1 MVMKSERLKKLE
13 LELQDL
19 EQWLNLGLVPKKDID
34 KHKGEIE
41 ILKKRVEDEKS
52 RLQSIKENGDSEEY
66 SVPKRNAQQRAAYQ
80 EPHTLPGVDMEEG
93 SGGAGGG
100 LTDSGTENDS
110 PTTFGTE
117 TGTVA
122 DDDEPAT
129 TITDEDEDPYSDK
142 NRWRRGILED
152 PDGDSW

>member
-1 MVMKSERLKKLE
+1 MKSERLKKLE

-19 EQWLNLGLVPKKDID
+19 EQWLNLGLVPKTDID
-34 KHKGEIE
+34 KHNGEIE
-41 ILKKRVEDEKS
+41 IFKKRVDDEKS

-66 SVPKRNAQQRAAYQ
+66 SVPKRSVQQRAAYQ
-80 EPHTLPGVDMEEG
+80 EPHILPGVDMDE
-93 SGGAGGG
+93 GGG
-100 LTDSGTENDS
+100 GMTDAGLENDS

-122 DDDEPAT
+122 DDEAAT
-129 TITDEDEDPYSDK
+129 TISEEDEDPYSDK

-152 PDGDSW
+152 PDTDSW

>member
-1 MVMKSERLKKLE
+1 VVMKSERLKKLE
-13 LELQDL
+13 LELHDL

-41 ILKKRVEDEKS
+41 ILKKRVDDEKS
-52 RLQSIKENGDSEEY
+52 RLQSIKENGDNEEY

-80 EPHTLPGVDMEEG
+80 EPHTLPGVDVEE
-93 SGGAGGG
+93 SGGGGG
-100 LTDSGTENDS
+100 MTDSGLENDS

-122 DDDEPAT
+122 DDEESAT
-129 TITDEDEDPYSDK
+129 TISDDEEDPYSDK

>member
-1 MVMKSERLKKLE
+1 MKSERLKKLE
-13 LELQDL
+13 LELHDL

-41 ILKKRVEDEKS
+41 ILKKRVDDEKS
-52 RLQSIKENGDSEEY
+52 RLQSIKENGDNEEY

-80 EPHTLPGVDMEEG
+80 KPHTLPGVDVEE
-93 SGGAGGG
+93 SGGGGG
-100 LTDSGTENDS
+100 MTDSGLENNS

-122 DDDEPAT
+122 DDDESAT
-129 TITDEDEDPYSDK
+129 TISDDDEDPYSDK